1 MFLVQA
7 TVIPN
12 LYLEQMEYFR
22 NKSEFLHF
30 LFLRKFTAK
39 NQLMRLSSPRRGK
52 FPGYLVSEKRRRLFK
67 MYSEKE

>member
-22 NKSEFLHF
+22 NKVSS
-30 LFLRKFTAK
+30 FLRKFTAK

-52 FPGYLVSEKRRRLFK
+52 YPGYLVSEERRFQNV
-67 MYSEKE
+67 Y